1 MVCGCNCASIFS
13 NSTLVTRLLHTTV
26 ADVQMSHE
34 FAKLTSAMLALV
46 TATDEIQFRKCVPI
60 PRIPWMQLYTWDST
74 SEQTRQFATVANHDR
89 KEQLP
94 ITFSIS
100 AALYCSRYR
109 MTPPTV
115 EHWQEHVAKHVPKRT
130 ACVTLSNTGD
140 GDDWLR

>member
-1 MVCGCNCASIFS
+1 MMVCGCNCTSIFS
-13 NSTLVTRLLHTTV
+13 NSTRVAKLLQTTV
-26 ADVQMSHE
+26 ADVQMSHQ
-34 FAKLTSAMLALV
+34 FAKLASSAGAVQTAAVRAMLAMV

-60 PRIPWMQLYTWDST
+60 PRIPWMQLYTWDSK

-130 ACVTLSNTGD
+130 A
-140 GDDWLR
+140 R